1 MFIAQIKDI
10 RGLISHPAKTFE
22 EAQYWLVCF
31 IDGYSECDT
40 MRIVGSIEKEDSS
53 FSFEF
58 NGVEFSVGAA

>member
-1 MFIAQIKDI
+1 
-10 RGLISHPAKTFE
+10 
-22 EAQYWLVCF
+22 
-31 IDGYSECDT
+31 